1 MFCLL
6 CVVYQW
12 IFTHFVIR
20 LCYKY
25 EDLIYGYNATLT
37 CCNIHLIHGYFC
49 FCFFLLFIDV
59 HSDLSTRETELQ
71 KLTTEVTR
79 TKDVEKLYTVQK
91 YDLEQLK
98 LQLADQEKS
107 NHAEEKN
114 KIEIR
119 NLQNALDSS
128 KKELE
133 AQRAQAQDFKLKSEE
148 LSKQMVE
155 SRLLTNTKQ
164 TEDSFLVSK

>member
-20 LCYKY
+20 LCYKHD
-25 EDLIYGYNATLT
+25 DLIYGYNATLT
-37 CCNIHLIHGYFC
+37 CYNIHLIHGYFVYV
-49 FCFFLLFIDV
+49 FLLFIDA

-98 LQLADQEKS
+98 LKLGDQEKS

-133 AQRAQAQDFKLKSEE
+133 AQRAQAHDFKLKAEE

-155 SRLLTNTKQ
+155 SRLLTNSKQ
-164 TEDSFLVSK
+164 TEDSFLVS

>member
-1 MFCLL
+1 M
-6 CVVYQW
+6 
-12 IFTHFVIR
+12 
-20 LCYKY
+20 
-25 EDLIYGYNATLT
+25 
-37 CCNIHLIHGYFC
+37 
-49 FCFFLLFIDV
+49 
-59 HSDLSTRETELQ
+59 HSELSTRETELQ

-133 AQRAQAQDFKLKSEE
+133 AQRAQAQEFKVKAEE

-155 SRLLTNTKQ
+155 SRLLTNSKQ
-164 TEDSFLVSK
+164 TEDSFLVS

>member
-1 MFCLL
+1 M
-6 CVVYQW
+6 
-12 IFTHFVIR
+12 
-20 LCYKY
+20 
-25 EDLIYGYNATLT
+25 
-37 CCNIHLIHGYFC
+37 
-49 FCFFLLFIDV
+49 

-71 KLTTEVTR
+71 KLTTEVAR

-98 LQLADQEKS
+98 IQLVDQEKS
-107 NHAEEKN
+107 NHAEEKS

-133 AQRAQAQDFKLKSEE
+133 AQRAQAQELKAKAED

-155 SRLLTNTKQ
+155 SRLMTNSKQ
-164 TEDSFLVSK
+164 TEDSFLVS